1 MTTKQQ
7 RLLKEGLGTYA
18 NTVNNAPILN
28 LVDDMQECF
37 EENESDNASTLG
49 TKLGDVILNSG
60 MVGLQEHQLTDFY
73 AYWTGV
79 AEAVKSA

>member
-7 RLLKEGLGTYA
+7 RLLKEGLGNYA
-18 NTVNNAPILN
+18 SANNVAPVLN

-60 MVGLQEHQLTDFY
+60 MVGLQEHQKVNFY
-73 AYWTGV
+73 AYWANI
-79 AEAVKSA
+79 AEEVKSA